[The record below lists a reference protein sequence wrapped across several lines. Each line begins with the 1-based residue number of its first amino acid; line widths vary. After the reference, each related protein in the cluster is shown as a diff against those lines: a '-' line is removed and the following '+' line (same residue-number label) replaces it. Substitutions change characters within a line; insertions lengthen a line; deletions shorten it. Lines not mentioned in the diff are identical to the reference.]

1 MMHHQSTSDSEAGA
15 VVGACFTTNYY
26 YSYHH
31 FPYIG
36 SSRWLAPRNPGLGIN
51 AHLEQFVI
59 RGLRLLRG
67 RVLIHAE

>member
-26 YSYHH
+26 YFS
-31 FPYIG
+31 YIG
-36 SSRWLAPRNPGLGIN
+36 SSRRSAPGNPSLRIN